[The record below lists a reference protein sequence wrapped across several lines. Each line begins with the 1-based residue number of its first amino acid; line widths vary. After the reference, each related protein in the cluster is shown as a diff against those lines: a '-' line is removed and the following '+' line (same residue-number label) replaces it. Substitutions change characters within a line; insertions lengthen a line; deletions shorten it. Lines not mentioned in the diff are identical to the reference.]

1 MKVAYVHREFPN
13 QEKRLDTHKL
23 YKETY
28 IPFVKAFF
36 PGTTP
41 QTEEE
46 WTKGEMERL
55 EEKHRKGIILS
66 YKIINEGEND
76 GKH

>member
-46 WTKGEMERL
+46 WTKGEMEIL
-55 EEKHRKGIILS
+55 E
-66 YKIINEGEND
+66 
-76 GKH
+76 